1 MAQIIYYYSLYQK
14 YPLLLLDDVMSELD
28 ETKRQNLLNFLRGIK
43 AQIFITTTDFNLQK
57 LIDHSNL
64 SVYEIKSEEYVGFNK
79 PTVNETEVSL

>member
-1 MAQIIYYYSLYQK
+1 MAQIVYYHAIFNK

-57 LIDHSNL
+57 RIDHSNL
-64 SVYEIKSEEYVGFNK
+64 SVYELNFENCDNLIQAKN
-79 PTVNETEVSL
+79 